1 METELRETDIREAC
15 LDDLEIIYQ
24 LTLKLHIHE
33 DDGSIKTHDH
43 FETNL
48 KSWLK
53 VEFNNPRTLF
63 LIAENLI
70 DEGLIDEGNNR
81 IIGFISAT
89 SIINDNGFL
98 ASPIKG
104 VIQLLWVEPEFRQH
118 SIAKNLVYNVE
129 QCFKEI
135 GIKYVECS
143 YTSFNNQA
151 KAFWSKL
158 GYLNN
163 SITARKFITEP
174 I

>member
-1 METELRETDIREAC
+1 MLFASTSQTNQSKMETNLREAH
-15 LDDLEIIYQ
+15 LDDIELIYQ

-33 DDGSIKTHDH
+33 DDGSVKTHKQ

-48 KSWLK
+48 KNWLK

-63 LIAENLI
+63 LIAE
-70 DEGLIDEGNNR
+70 DKGR
-81 IIGFISAT
+81 VAGFISAT

-104 VIQLLWVEPEFRQH
+104 IIQLLWVEPQFRKH
-118 SIAKNLVYNVE
+118 SIAKELVHNVE
-129 QCFKEI
+129 SCFKEI
-135 GIKYVECS
+135 GITYVECN

-151 KAFWSKL
+151 KFFWSKL
-158 GYLNN
+158 GYSEN
-163 SITARKFITEP
+163 SITARKIITDS